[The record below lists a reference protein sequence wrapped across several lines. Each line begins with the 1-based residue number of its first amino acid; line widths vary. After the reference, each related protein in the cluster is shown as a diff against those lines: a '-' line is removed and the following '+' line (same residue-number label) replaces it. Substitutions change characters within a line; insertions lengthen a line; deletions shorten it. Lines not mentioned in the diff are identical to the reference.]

1 MHIVIQSSQALG
13 RHLGLRVA
21 TEETTGWPR
30 RNKRQWNIELAEGKT
45 GTAALFEAGEPMRD
59 HMHILVVRDGRLFV
73 DGVVTMLNPS
83 HELADGISLTNPRFG
98 GK

>member
-1 MHIVIQSSQALG
+1 MNIVIQSPQKLD
-13 RHLGLRVA
+13 RRLGLRVA

-45 GTAALFEAGEPMRD
+45 GTAALFEAGEPVRD
-59 HMHILVVRDGRLFV
+59 HMHILVIRDGRLFV
-73 DGVVTMLNPS
+73 DGVLTTLTPA
-83 HELADGISLTNPRFG
+83 HELADGIRLTNPRFG

>member
-1 MHIVIQSSQALG
+1 MNIVIHSPQRLHRG
-13 RHLGLRVA
+13 LGLRVA

-30 RNKRQWNIELAEGKT
+30 RGKRQWNIELAEGKT
-45 GTAALFEAGEPMRD
+45 GTAALFEAGEPLRE

-73 DGVVTMLNPS
+73 DGVVTLLEPAR
-83 HELADGISLTNPRFG
+83 ELSDGIRLTNPRFG